1 MREKLMR
8 KYFNQIK
15 EQINTYDD
23 DTKRKITI
31 GYFILMLFIIF
42 YSLYGIYSAQKNAEE
57 NLIAVERSPLVTFR
71 FLEYRETGD
80 GAFVDIVNT
89 ENGKKYKDVFVSSSC
104 PKGQEKKP
112 GMLMKLYAVKYI
124 NFTTNE
130 NVFRFN
136 RIYDYI
142 CTKKD
147 MVKED
152 EILLKKIKDAS
163 EAYIQQLIQE
173 AEVEEEKNRNKKN

>member
-1 MREKLMR
+1 MK
-8 KYFNQIK
+8 KYLIK
-15 EQINTYDD
+15 IKDKIDNYDD
-23 DTKRKITI
+23 YTRKKIII
-31 GYFILMLFIIF
+31 GYFFLMLLVIL
-42 YSLYGIYSAQKNAEE
+42 YSLYGIYSSQKDAEE
-57 NLIAVERSPLVTFR
+57 NLVAVERSPLVTFR
-71 FLEYRETGD
+71 FLEYREQD
-80 GAFVDIVNT
+80 GGGFVDIVNT
-89 ENGKKYKDVFVSSSC
+89 ENGKKYKDVFISSSC
-104 PKGQEKKP
+104 PRGSEKKP

-130 NVFRFN
+130 TIYRFN

-173 AEVEEEKNRNKKN
+173 AEAEEDKNRNKK